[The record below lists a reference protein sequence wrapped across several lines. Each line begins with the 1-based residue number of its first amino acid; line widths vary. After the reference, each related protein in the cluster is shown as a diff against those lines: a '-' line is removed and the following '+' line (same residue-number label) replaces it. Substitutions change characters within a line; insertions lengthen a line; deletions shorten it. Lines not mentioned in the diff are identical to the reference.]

1 MPKLENGI
9 IWDDQ
14 HSQILGYGGGYAPT
28 GAGNSQDYYSV
39 YSDYY
44 GSDYNL
50 NPVLGWGSEELDN
63 FLLGGGQVSNVGP
76 EINRPTDVI
85 YPSDDPYDPYDQTP
99 FQTPIDD
106 PNDPFWKGIGG
117 NLGMVGFGGAVG
129 QIIAILGG
137 GGDEDDGGGSGGGGS
152 GGGGDPKIEIV
163 DPPFKKPLDPRKD
176 PVIVFEP
183 PRIKPNDTTV
193 TDGNGGSGG
202 GDGGGGSGGGG
213 GGAGGGGAG
222 GGGSGGGGSG
232 GGDGGGGAGGGGA
245 GGGGGGTGTNST
257 GDTNM
262 DWADLFK
269 NIAGTASAAAGAYTL
284 INNQAIPPAP
294 RNLTTEGQQT
304 LAAQLGAAPNVFNAY
319 GQYGPQLGQNAIDL
333 QNQAAG
339 NLPGLAAGVNTADRM
354 AALSDVSNLS
364 SQYQQIMRGA
374 NQPYYNQLG
383 VLTNA
388 ANAAPGQSA
397 SQQQAAALAAQ
408 GANVPGGNAAL
419 SGLNQQYLGNLGPS
433 GLQQQQNAIAQ
444 QLLANGGT
452 LSPSELRNVQQSS
465 RVGFASRGLGATNA
479 SVVDEAMQTDAAQR
493 QRLAQNLGL
502 AQQVQNQGMNE
513 QAQQNALGVAASG
526 QNYNYGQLGLSG
538 YQNQLSALQNA
549 AALAEEQRLAQ
560 LTAQQNALTSTKYL
574 DPFSN
579 ILTTGTNQNLV
590 PSALSSAGG
599 VQNQLSS
606 MFNPFP
612 AYASDIYGT
621 QYNAQAAAN
630 NANANNQAAAGAA
643 LIKDSL
649 SLFGLSPKDKA

>member
-1 MPKLENGI
+1 M
-9 IWDDQ
+9 
-14 HSQILGYGGGYAPT
+14 
-28 GAGNSQDYYSV
+28 
-39 YSDYY
+39 
-44 GSDYNL
+44 
-50 NPVLGWGSEELDN
+50 SE
-63 FLLGGGQVSNVGP
+63 
-76 EINRPTDVI
+76 PTDWT
-85 YPSDDPYDPYDQTP
+85 S
-99 FQTPIDD
+99 
-106 PNDPFWKGIGG
+106 
-117 NLGMVGFGGAVG
+117 L
-129 QIIAILGG
+129 L
-137 GGDEDDGGGSGGGGS
+137 
-152 GGGGDPKIEIV
+152 
-163 DPPFKKPLDPRKD
+163 
-176 PVIVFEP
+176 
-183 PRIKPNDTTV
+183 
-193 TDGNGGSGG
+193 
-202 GDGGGGSGGGG
+202 
-213 GGAGGGGAG
+213 
-222 GGGSGGGGSG
+222 
-232 GGDGGGGAGGGGA
+232 
-245 GGGGGGTGTNST
+245 
-257 GDTNM
+257 
-262 DWADLFK
+262 K
-269 NIAGTASAAAGAYTL
+269 NIFGTATAAAGTYAT
-284 INNQAIPPAP
+284 INNVAVPPDP

-304 LAAQLGAAPNVFNAY
+304 LAAQLGAAPSVFNAY
-319 GQYGPQLGQNAIDL
+319 GQYGPQLGQNAIAL

-339 NLPGLAAGVNTADRM
+339 NIPGLAAGVNTADRT

-364 SQYQQIMRGA
+364 SQYQQIMQGA

-444 QLLANGGT
+444 QLLANGGN

-502 AQQVQNQGMNE
+502 AQQVQNQSMNE
-513 QAQQNALGVAASG
+513 QAQQNALGLAASG

-538 YQNQLSALQNA
+538 YQNQLSALQSA
-549 AALAEEQRLAQ
+549 AALAEQQRLAQ

-579 ILTTGTNQNLV
+579 ILTTGTNQALV

-643 LIKDSL
+643 LLKDSL
-649 SLFGLSPKDKA
+649 SLFGLSPKATA

>member
-1 MPKLENGI
+1 MPLLEKGI
-9 IWDDQ
+9 IWDDS
-14 HSQILGYGGGYAPT
+14 HSQILGYGGSDAPT
-28 GAGNSQDYYSV
+28 GAGNPQDYYGV

-63 FLLGGGQVSNVGP
+63 FLLGGGYTSQVYDMGT
-76 EINRPTDVI
+76 RPTTTI
-85 YPSDDPYDPYDQTP
+85 YDSETPDNSYDPYD
-99 FQTPIDD
+99 
-106 PNDPFWKGIGG
+106 WKGIDG
-117 NLGMVGFGGAVG
+117 NFGLNGVIDE
-129 QIIAILGG
+129 IIGLFEGVGG
-137 GGDEDDGGGSGGGGS
+137 GPS
-152 GGGGDPKIEIV
+152 DPFFNSTRI
-163 DPPFKKPLDPRKD
+163 DYPPGPTTTTTTTNTTLTTT
-176 PVIVFEP
+176 
-183 PRIKPNDTTV
+183 TTV
-193 TDGNGGSGG
+193 TGTGNTTVTGTSNTTTTTVTGTGNTTVTG
-202 GDGGGGSGGGG
+202 TGNTTVTGTGNTTVT
-213 GGAGGGGAG
+213 
-222 GGGSGGGGSG
+222 
-232 GGDGGGGAGGGGA
+232 
-245 GGGGGGTGTNST
+245 GTGTGTIST
-257 GDTNM
+257 GTGTGTGTTSTGETNM
-262 DWADLFK
+262 AEINWADLFK
-269 NIAGTASAAAGAYTL
+269 NIAGTATAAAGTYAT
-284 INNQAIPPAP
+284 INNVAVPPDP

-304 LAAQLGAAPNVFNAY
+304 LAAQLGAAPSVFNAY

-339 NLPGLAAGVNTADRM
+339 NIPGLAAGVNTADRT

-364 SQYQQIMRGA
+364 SQYQQIMQGA

-444 QLLANGGT
+444 QLLANGGN

-513 QAQQNALGVAASG
+513 QAQQNALGLAASG

-549 AALAEEQRLAQ
+549 AALAEQQRLAQ

-612 AYASDIYGT
+612 AYASDVYNT
-621 QYNAQAAAN
+621 NYNAQAAAN
-630 NANANNQAAAGAA
+630 NANANNQAAAGGA
-643 LIKDSL
+643 LLKTGL
-649 SLFGLSPKDKA
+649 SLFGA